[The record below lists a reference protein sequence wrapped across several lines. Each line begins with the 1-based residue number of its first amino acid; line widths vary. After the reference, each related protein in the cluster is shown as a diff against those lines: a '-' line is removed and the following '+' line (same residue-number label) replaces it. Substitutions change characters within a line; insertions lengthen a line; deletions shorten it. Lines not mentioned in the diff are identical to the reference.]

1 MERIAAGTP
10 LAAALND
17 HRYALLTTFRR
28 TGRPITT
35 PVWFAVVGGRV
46 YFRTPESTGKA
57 KRLRRNSRVRIAPCT
72 VRGRATGPDIDA
84 TARRVGPEEGE
95 AVRRALER
103 RYGIQ
108 IRVVDL
114 LLRFRREHLIFFEVA
129 PP

>member
-1 MERIAAGTP
+1 MAAGTP
-10 LAAALND
+10 LAAALNG

-28 TGRPITT
+28 TGRPVTT
-35 PVWFAVVGGRV
+35 PVWFAVVDGRV
-46 YFRTPESTGKA
+46 YFRTADSTGKA

-84 TARRVGPEEGE
+84 TARRLGPQESG
-95 AVRRALER
+95 AVRRAFGQ

-108 IRVVDL
+108 VRVVDL
-114 LLRFRREHLIFFEVA
+114 LLRFRREHPIFFEVA